1 MPVKVAQAVS
11 PASVAEVRGLFEQY
25 AQLKGYEFEGVNF
38 EQEMAALPG
47 PYTPAHGGRLLLA
60 TYEGEAAGCV
70 GLKKLDASGAEVKR
84 LYVPPQYR
92 GNGIGK
98 MLVEA
103 ALQQAKELGYK
114 RIVADTDLNMRI
126 AMLIFDEHGFRQ
138 VDATGRFELNLS

>member
-1 MPVKVAQAVS
+1 
-11 PASVAEVRGLFEQY
+11 
-25 AQLKGYEFEGVNF
+25 
-38 EQEMAALPG
+38 
-47 PYTPAHGGRLLLA
+47 
-60 TYEGEAAGCV
+60 V
-70 GLKKLDASGAEVKR
+70 GLKKLDATSAEVKR

-103 ALQQAKELGYK
+103 ALQQARELGYK

-138 VDATGRFELNLS
+138 VDATGRFELNLK